1 MSQTRTWNVICQIF
15 LLASMVLLVAFS
27 MGQRP
32 SFAVVGQIQG
42 CDCHALINRS
52 WTQIANMTTC
62 RHWVQGVSMS
72 VADSEELFHIPG
84 GVGIASVD
92 SFNGYTWNQTQ
103 VSNLPDT
110 FYGYCLVKIN
120 SSSLL
125 LIGGSHKSDPYGV
138 RSSTYFHDSISN
150 TWRSGPNL
158 QLPRMFHA
166 CAVLNWKNE
175 SSQKLERTV
184 LVAGGYY
191 GAALTS
197 VELLHLTSLDANL
210 TWVWGSDLPKGSQ
223 FSAMVEYQNSV
234 ILVGGEGGIDGQE
247 MYQLSSPDGPWVEMQ
262 QTLKEGR
269 TKHVAFLIPDQIVD
283 CH

>member
-1 MSQTRTWNVICQIF
+1 
-15 LLASMVLLVAFS
+15 
-27 MGQRP
+27 
-32 SFAVVGQIQG
+32 
-42 CDCHALINRS
+42 
-52 WTQIANMTTC
+52 
-62 RHWVQGVSMS
+62 MS

-110 FYGYCLVKIN
+110 IYGYCLVKIN

-210 TWVWGSDLPKGSQ
+210 TWVSGSDLPKGSQ
-223 FSAMVEYQNSV
+223 SLPWLNIKIQ
-234 ILVGGEGGIDGQE
+234 
-247 MYQLSSPDGPWVEMQ
+247 SSWLAEKEVLTDKKCTNFPV
-262 QTLKEGR
+262 QTDLGLR
-269 TKHVAFLIPDQIVD
+269 CSRP
-283 CH
+283 